1 MGFTTSKFVNGSESI
16 DSLPKNA
23 DSSLNKLAN
32 AKQNTLNGTNNT
44 FAIVWLDTSV
54 NDADII
60 HRNSIARFRRIS
72 VLIKTFINVDECL
85 QYLTKMKETKI
96 LMILAGIC
104 AKEIWPRIKSMK
116 HIHSVYII
124 VDGDDDDQN
133 KEYSKQEYEKVK
145 GIFDRVDP
153 IYGFLKRDTR
163 HIEQDVLG
171 ISIIPSDDY
180 LKQDLRQLNSLF
192 LYWFLVKQIILDLK
206 YDDGAHKSLAE
217 FCRSHY
223 TENTKELKIIDEY
236 ENNHQD
242 HSPVWWYTRQC
253 FLYVML
259 NRAIQT
265 QDIEVIIRMAPF
277 IQDLHR
283 NIEEI
288 ETSNETSSIVLYRS
302 QITSKDDFEKMRTT
316 EGHLLSFHN
325 FMLTNSN
332 YKTALDETRRAR
344 GNVNS
349 VALLFRI
356 EVDSSQNSNCF
367 TSLKNASYLK
377 DQESYFL
384 FSMHSIFHITEI
396 KQIENQV
403 WQITLKLTK
412 IDDKQL
418 IYLKELIHGKTQ
430 NVNQWYR
437 LAKLMAVLREF
448 DHAKEIYHVLLNLLP
463 TTESSK
469 LCYIYNELG
478 IICDETGDYRLALSF
493 YQKALEI
500 QRKTTHFSHHLLS
513 IAYNNIGE
521 IQRELGDYF
530 KALSY
535 HKKTLSIKQKIL
547 SPHDLSLA
555 TTYNN
560 LGLANQSLGE
570 FATALEFYEKSL
582 NIKRKALSP
591 THIDFAVTYNNMGE
605 LHREMG
611 KYAAALKYLEKGLQI
626 RLKTCSPNDSSLAI
640 TYNNIGLIHRE
651 QGDYNQAISYFRKS
665 LEIKEKTYTSN
676 HPALA
681 ISYIN
686 IGEVHQ
692 LLGEFPEA
700 ISSYEKALEI
710 QEKAYSIN
718 HPDLAITYNNLGIVH
733 QLLGNY
739 PSGLSFYQKA
749 LKIRQ
754 KSLPPNHP
762 ALATTYNNIG
772 HVSQLM
778 GDNNVALEYYQKT
791 KNVQEKCLGPY
802 HPSLAATFN
811 NLGDIQRTL
820 GNHKKALGLYEKSLE
835 IKKKSLSPNHP
846 TLSVAYNNIGV
857 VHQAMQKH
865 ALALEYYK
873 KALEIQQKNLPL
885 DHPDVALS
893 YYNIGTVHQSIKQYS
908 IALDNYEKALKIQ
921 EKTLSPN
928 HPDLAHIHNSTATAY
943 FYLEKYQK
951 ALEHEQRAVDI
962 STQSLSPDHPHL
974 QTFKLHLQRIQSEL
988 EVK

>member
-1 MGFTTSKFVNGSESI
+1 MGFTTSKFLDGSAST
-16 DSLPKNA
+16 DSLTKNTG
-23 DSSLNKLAN
+23 SSLNKLPN
-32 AKQNTLNGTNNT
+32 TRQNTLDSINNK

-60 HRNSIARFRRIS
+60 HRNSVARCRRIS
-72 VLIKTFINVDECL
+72 VLINTFINVDECL

-96 LMILAGIC
+96 LMIIAGNC
-104 AKEIWPRIKSMK
+104 VKEIWPRIKSMK

-124 VDGDDDDQN
+124 TDDDDDQK

-153 IYGFLKRDTR
+153 IFGLLKRDTR
-163 HIEQDVLG
+163 HIEQDLLG
-171 ISIIPSDDY
+171 ISIVIPSDDY
-180 LKQDLRQLNSLF
+180 LKQELRQLNSLF
-192 LYWFLVKQIILDLK
+192 LYWFLVRQIILDVK

-217 FCRSHY
+217 FCRSHF
-223 TENTKELKIIDEY
+223 TENSKELKIIDEY
-236 ENNHQD
+236 ENNYHD
-242 HSPVWWYTRQC
+242 HSPIWWYTRQC

-259 NRAIQT
+259 NRAIHT
-265 QDIEVIIRMAPF
+265 QDIEVIIKLAPF

-288 ETSNETSSIVLYRS
+288 ETSNETSTVLYRS
-302 QITSKDDFEKMRTT
+302 QITSNDDFEKMKGT

-325 FMLTNSN
+325 FMLANSN
-332 YKTALDETRRAR
+332 YKTALDDARRAR
-344 GNVNS
+344 GNANS

-356 EVDSSQNSNCF
+356 EVDSSQKSTCF
-367 TSLKNASYLK
+367 TPLKDTSYLK
-377 DQESYFL
+377 DQENNFL
-384 FSMHSIFHITEI
+384 FSMQSIFRTSEI

-412 IDDKQL
+412 INDKQL
-418 IYLKELIHGKTQ
+418 ISLKELVHEKTQ
-430 NVNQWYR
+430 NVSQWHQ
-437 LAKLMAVLREF
+437 LAKLMALLHEF
-448 DHAKEIYHVLLNLLP
+448 DHAKEIYHVLLSLLP

-469 LCYIYNELG
+469 MCHIYNELG
-478 IICDETGDYRLALSF
+478 IICDETGDYRLALAF

-500 QRKTTHFSHHLLS
+500 QRKSSRSNHYSLS
-513 IAYNNIGE
+513 TVYNNIGE

-530 KALSY
+530 AALSC
-535 HKKTLSIKQKIL
+535 HQKTLSIKQKIL
-547 SPHDLSLA
+547 SPHHLSLA

-570 FATALEFYEKSL
+570 FATALEFYGKSL
-582 NIKRKALSP
+582 DIKRKVLSP
-591 THIDFAVTYNNMGE
+591 THIDLAITYNNMGE
-605 LHREMG
+605 LQREMG
-611 KYAAALKYLEKGLQI
+611 KYAAALKYFEKGLQI
-626 RLKTCSPNDSSLAI
+626 RLKTCSPYDSSLAI

-651 QGDYNQAISYFRKS
+651 QGDYNQAIVYFRKS
-665 LEIKEKTYTSN
+665 LEIKQKTFTSN
-676 HPALA
+676 HPSLA

-686 IGEVHQ
+686 IGEIHQ
-692 LLGEFPEA
+692 LLGEFSEA

-718 HPDLAITYNNLGIVH
+718 HPDLAITYNNLGVVH

-754 KSLPPNHP
+754 KSLPSNHP
-762 ALATTYNNIG
+762 ALATSYNNIG

-778 GDNNVALEYYQKT
+778 GDNNAALEYYQKT
-791 KNVQEKCLGPY
+791 KSVQEKCLGPN
-802 HPSLAATFN
+802 HPSLAVTFN

-820 GNHKKALGLYEKSLE
+820 GNHKRALGLYEKSLE
-835 IKKKSLSPNHP
+835 IKKKSLASNHP
-846 TLSVAYNNIGV
+846 ALSVTYNNIGV
-857 VHQAMQKH
+857 VYQTMQKH
-865 ALALEYYK
+865 ALALEHYK
-873 KALEIQQKNLPL
+873 KALENQQKNFPL
-885 DHPDVALS
+885 DHPEIALS
-893 YYNIGTVHQSIKQYS
+893 YYNIGTAHQSIKQYS
-908 IALDNYEKALKIQ
+908 IALENYEKALKIH
-921 EKTLSPN
+921 EKTLSAN
-928 HPDLAHIHNSTATAY
+928 HPDLAHIYNSTATAY
-943 FYLEKYQK
+943 FHMGQYQK

-962 STQSLSPDHPHL
+962 SIQSLPPDHPHL